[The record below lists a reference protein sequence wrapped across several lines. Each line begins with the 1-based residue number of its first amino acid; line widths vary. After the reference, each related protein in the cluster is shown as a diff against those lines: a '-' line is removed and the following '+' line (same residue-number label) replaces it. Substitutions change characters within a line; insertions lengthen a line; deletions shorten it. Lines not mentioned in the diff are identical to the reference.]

1 MRDNI
6 DDGELDRVR
15 RAGDFRKNREGIQMK
30 EALKSLAERIEKNFD
45 RIETEEATKNAFI
58 MPFIQML
65 GYDVFDPTEEIP
77 EFTAD
82 FGIKKGEKVDYAIC
96 HEGSPA
102 ILIECK
108 SCRSDL
114 RLDNE
119 SQLFRYFHTTK
130 ASFGVLTNGI
140 VYKFFTDLEAP
151 NIMDSKPFLE
161 INLREVDKIDLN
173 ELVKFTKADFDEKS
187 IRDRADVLKCAT
199 AVRNVL
205 MEELSNPSED
215 FVRLVF
221 KKMDCG
227 GSMFT
232 EKVRAKISPLVKSA
246 IETVI
251 NDKVKSHLNNALNTT
266 EAKSEE
272 IAAATAQSGN
282 ETAQEVV
289 TTQDEIDAHNI
300 IRAILCC
307 DIPVEEIA
315 MRDAKTYCA
324 ILYQDNNRKPICRLF
339 FNNPD
344 RKSVMFFDDEGE
356 ERVFIQSPADLYS
369 YADRLKRTLKKY
381 CDPRHV

>member
-1 MRDNI
+1 MR
-6 DDGELDRVR
+6 
-15 RAGDFRKNREGIQMK
+15 
-30 EALKSLAERIEKNFD
+30 EAIKKLAERIEKNFD
-45 RIETEEATKNAFI
+45 HIETEEATKNAFI

-65 GYDVFDPTEEIP
+65 GYDVFDPMEVIP

-82 FGIKKGEKVDYAIC
+82 IGIKKGEKVDYAIC
-96 HEGSPA
+96 HEGAPA

-108 SCRSDL
+108 SCHSEL
-114 RLDNE
+114 CFDNE
-119 SQLFRYFHTTK
+119 SQLLRYFHVTR
-130 ASFGVLTNGI
+130 ASFGILTNGI

-151 NIMDSKPFLE
+151 NKMDTKPFLE
-161 INLREVDKIDLN
+161 INLREPDKIDYN

-199 AVRNVL
+199 SIRNVL
-205 MEELSNPSED
+205 KEELSNPSED
-215 FVRLVF
+215 FIRLIF

-227 GSMFT
+227 GNVFT
-232 EKVRAKISPLVKSA
+232 EKVRAKITPLVKSA

-272 IAAATAQSGN
+272 IAAVAAQSG
-282 ETAQEVV
+282 EEAAQDIV

-300 IRAILCC
+300 IRAILCQEV
-307 DIPVEEIA
+307 PVEDIV
-315 MRDAKTYCA
+315 MRDAKSYCA

-344 RKSVMFFDDEGE
+344 RKSIMFFDDDRE
-356 ERVFIQSPADLYS
+356 EKVSVQSAADLYA
-369 YADRLKRTLKKY
+369 YADRLKKALKKY
-381 CDPRHV
+381 HDKQGV